1 MHVLAL
7 VMGSMT
13 LSFLNPA
20 HKIVLFCPLIGA
32 SLSELHTSV
41 TALRTCVCMSA
52 CLLACLLVAIYRKF
66 KLNERMLKF
75 AHVLKQIHVQ

>member
-1 MHVLAL
+1 MNRGLGYNLHVPDNW
-7 VMGSMT
+7 GE
-13 LSFLNPA
+13 P
-20 HKIVLFCPLIGA
+20 
-32 SLSELHTSV
+32 HTSV

-66 KLNERMLKF
+66 KLNERMFKF